1 MITIENEG
9 PFKEGIAGDLE
20 PSNYTLVIK
29 GRELCSFKHRRIDGL
44 GKCLL
49 EAARAFEES
58 EAERIRAEAIVEP
71 RTLRP
76 FVKAIWGNGFVSLDF
91 KVPLK
96 SEDEIPRNESH
107 SCHDLEAFLRCLL
120 EMRDRKIEDAKIS
133 FH

>member
-1 MITIENEG
+1 LQRG
-9 PFKEGIAGDLE
+9 LE

-58 EAERIRAEAIVEP
+58 EAERIRSEILIDP
-71 RTLRP
+71 RDLRP
-76 FVKAIWGNGFVSLDF
+76 FVNDLWGNDRYVTLEFRVQPTLEG
-91 KVPLK
+91 
-96 SEDEIPRNESH
+96 EIPHSESH
-107 SCHDLEAFLRCLL
+107 SCHDLSAFLRCLT
-120 EMRDRKIEDAKIS
+120 EMKSKKIEKAEVT